1 MENIVVKIKESL
13 DKISKPCS
21 DRDREFVLKYLGTK
35 KKYLCI
41 KAPDRDKLLSF
52 IVRETKNFPAD
63 DIISMLDELFCSG
76 VYDYI
81 NFAGKFLSKS
91 KKVHENITF
100 DQLEKWIKQTEG
112 WAENDVICQ
121 SLFSER
127 EVLERWGKWEKAIKK
142 FSKDKNIQLRRAS
155 LVLQCKPA
163 RESNDSK
170 LRKLAFETIEKL
182 KGERDILI
190 TKAVSWLLRS
200 LSEKNKKEVRKY
212 LEANRESLPKIA
224 YRETIRKIETGK
236 K

>member
-1 MENIVVKIKESL
+1 MNHIATGIKESL

-21 DRDREFVLKYLGTK
+21 LRDRDFVLKYLGTK

-41 KAPDRDKLLSF
+41 KAPDRDKILSS
-52 IVRETKNFPAD
+52 IVRETKNLPAGN
-63 DIISMLDELFCSG
+63 IISMLDELFCSG

-91 KKVHENITF
+91 KRLRENITF
-100 DQLEKWIKQTEG
+100 GQLEKWIKQTEG
-112 WAENDVICQ
+112 WAEDDVICQ
-121 SLFSER
+121 SLFSEM
-127 EVLERWGKWEKAIKK
+127 EVMERWDKWEKAINK
-142 FSKDKNIQLRRAS
+142 FSEDNNIQLRRAS

-163 RESNDSK
+163 RESNNPE

-190 TKAVSWLLRS
+190 TKAISWLLRS
-200 LSEKNKKEVRKY
+200 FSEKNGEEVREY
-212 LEANRESLPKIA
+212 LELNHESLPKIA
-224 YRETIRKIETGK
+224 YRETMRKIETGK